1 VTWTT
6 RSADPGYLPPSEANR
21 PHYLIDNT
29 HPSGERVVASF
40 QSKSMCQAFAA
51 LANRNAAELEM
62 LRQEA
67 MPPAAQVLAEL
78 GAAMEAGS

>member
-1 VTWTT
+1 VPGALAGGVRT
-6 RSADPGYLPPSEANR
+6 RLAELGAGGAGVGPS
-21 PHYLIDNT
+21 LL
-29 HPSGERVVASF
+29 ASF